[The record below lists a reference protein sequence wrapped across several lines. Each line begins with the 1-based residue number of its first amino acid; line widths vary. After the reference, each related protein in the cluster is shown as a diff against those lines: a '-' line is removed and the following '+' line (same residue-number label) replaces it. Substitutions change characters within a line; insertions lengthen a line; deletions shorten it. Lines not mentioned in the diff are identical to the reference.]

1 MRLLLLLILLTAS
14 CTVSRDGLSQT
25 IHTSS
30 NRALRLY
37 NEAMTYYDY
46 NNFDKAESIF
56 RQALELDTKF
66 YEVYMMLGEINFR
79 RKNYE
84 EAARNYDIAV
94 KLDSTAYRP
103 VYFNLANAEMLSGNY
118 ENALL
123 HYKKYLKQ
131 PGISERNKPLAIK
144 NIRNCEFAIEAIRQ
158 PVLFNPESIGPGINT
173 EDDEYWPSITAD
185 GQTLIFTRQL
195 YSGAGR
201 QAGARSHEDFYIST
215 LSDEGWGR
223 AVNAGEPLNT
233 QTNEGAQSLSS
244 NGNYM
249 YFTSCERPGGAGS
262 CDIYFSA
269 FSNGK
274 WSVPYN
280 LGSPVNTNWWESTPS
295 VNADGNMLFFSS
307 NRPGGSGGKDLW
319 LSFLKENSRWSQPV
333 NLGTTINTSADEMSP
348 FIHFD
353 GKTLYF
359 ASDGHPGMG
368 GFDIFMTRMKDDS
381 TWSVP
386 KNIGFPINGPADET
400 GMVIDASGQRAYF
413 SSKRDAGKGKD
424 IYTFALEESIR
435 PDPVAYLRGRVVDK
449 VTGNLLRADYEL
461 INLSTRKVTVRS
473 TTDEKGDFLVCLP
486 SGFNYGINVTK
497 EGYLFYSDNFM
508 FEGVHTAMKPFIK
521 KISLSPVRVGER
533 MNLTNVFYEVDSWE
547 LKPESMEEL
556 DNLAEVIM
564 YNSEIVVE
572 IGGHTDSTGTAA
584 HNLVLSEKRALS
596 VVNYLINKGISPERL
611 TYRGY
616 GNTSPISDNETW
628 EGRRLNRRTEVR
640 IIAAKK

>member
-1 MRLLLLLILLTAS
+1 MRLILLLTILTAS

-25 IHTSS
+25 LHTSS

-46 NNFDKAESIF
+46 NNFDKAETVF
-56 RQALELDTKF
+56 RQALELDPRF
-66 YEVYMMLGEINFR
+66 YEVYMMLGEISYR
-79 RKNYE
+79 QKKYE
-84 EAARNYDIAV
+84 EAARNYDAAV

-103 VYFNLANAEMLSGNY
+103 VYFSLANAEMMSGNY
-118 ENALL
+118 AGALI
-123 HYKKYLKQ
+123 HFKKYLKQ
-131 PGISERNKPLAIK
+131 PGISDRNKPVAIK
-144 NIRNCEFAIEAIRQ
+144 NIRNCEFAIEAVKK

-173 EDDEYWPSITAD
+173 DDDEYWPSITAD
-185 GQTLIFTRQL
+185 GQTLMFTRQL
-195 YSGAGR
+195 YSGSGR
-201 QAGARSHEDFYIST
+201 QAGIRSHEDFYIST
-215 LSDEGWGR
+215 LTDEGWGK

-233 QTNEGAQSLSS
+233 MTNEGAQTLSS

-269 FSNGK
+269 FTNGK
-274 WSVPYN
+274 WSMPFN

-295 VNADGNMLFFSS
+295 VNADGNMLIFSS

-319 LSFLKENSRWSQPV
+319 LTMLSEKNRWSQPV
-333 NLGTTINTSADEMSP
+333 NLGGIINTPDDEMSP

-353 GKTLYF
+353 GRTLYF

-368 GFDIFMTRMKDDS
+368 GFDIYMTRMKDDS
-381 TWSVP
+381 TWSDP
-386 KNIGFPINGPADET
+386 KNLGFPVNSAADET
-400 GMVIDASGQRAYF
+400 GMVIDASGQKAYF

-424 IYTFALEESIR
+424 IFSFALDESVR

-449 VTGNLLRADYEL
+449 VTGVQLKADYEL
-461 INLSTRKVTVRS
+461 INLSTRKVTVSS
-473 TTDEKGDFLVCLP
+473 TTDEKGNFLVCLP

-508 FEGVHTAMKPFIK
+508 FEGIHTVMKPLIK
-521 KISLSPVRVGER
+521 KISLSPVRVGEK
-533 MNLTNVFYEVDSWE
+533 MNLANVFYEIDSWE
-547 LKPESMEEL
+547 LKPESVEEL
-556 DNLAEVIM
+556 NNLAEVIS
-564 YNSEIVVE
+564 YNREIVVE

-584 HNLVLSEKRALS
+584 HNMALSEKRALS
-596 VVNYLINKGISPERL
+596 VVNYLIGKGISPERL
-611 TYRGY
+611 RYKGY
-616 GNTSPISDNETW
+616 GNTTPIGDNVTS